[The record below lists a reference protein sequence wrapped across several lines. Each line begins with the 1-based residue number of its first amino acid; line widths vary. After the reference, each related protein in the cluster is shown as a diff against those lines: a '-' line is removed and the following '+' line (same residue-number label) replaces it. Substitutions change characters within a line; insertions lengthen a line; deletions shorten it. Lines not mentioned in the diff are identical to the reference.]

1 MISTF
6 LYRLHSS
13 NSTSNKNPKI
23 FGNKAPRIPPK
34 INPHVTHNMMPLKKP
49 SKGMLLKI
57 NQYAMGVMMAKR
69 IPPNTAASTFLSSL
83 IFLL

>member
-1 MISTF
+1 
-6 LYRLHSS
+6 
-13 NSTSNKNPKI
+13 
-23 FGNKAPRIPPK
+23 
-34 INPHVTHNMMPLKKP
+34 MMPLKKP